1 MDKLITKC
9 NKEIKKKTLSKLK
22 NKKKATY
29 IERTK
34 QKLSFKHSIDWFS
47 TDMKKVLG
55 KIFERKIGISGLF
68 LHGWKNK
75 MIQKK

>member
-1 MDKLITKC
+1 MT
-9 NKEIKKKTLSKLK
+9 
-22 NKKKATY
+22 TY